1 MPGGIPGTMRGGRAR
16 AVSVDIAVVASFV
29 IESAIQLDRIPVLGE
44 SLRGEH
50 YYLAPGG
57 KGTNLAVAAAR
68 QGKKVGIVGKVGADP
83 YGEMAVALYEREGLS
98 TEGIYVTEGV
108 QTAIGLVYVTPTGD
122 NCIGIYMG
130 ANEELSAEEVRAAM
144 SAFMPAK
151 VVTAQLE
158 SPDQAVLE
166 AFTIAKQHDAITLL
180 NTAPARNVDP
190 RIIELTD
197 IMTPNE
203 CEARLMAGFDVGNQ
217 SVGLA
222 EVAAKLMEM
231 GPRAVV
237 ITRGAKGSILMERGK
252 RTLSIEPYEVAAM
265 DALGAGDCFSGSL
278 AVALSEGKSI
288 ADAAKWASVA
298 AALSTLGHGGIA
310 PLPSREE
317 VEDHVQRYERH

>member
-1 MPGGIPGTMRGGRAR
+1 M
-16 AVSVDIAVVASFV
+16 SVDIATVASFV
-29 IESAIQLDRIPVLGE
+29 IESAITLDRIPVLGE

-57 KGTNLAVAAAR
+57 KGTNQAVAAAR
-68 QGKKVGIVGKVGADP
+68 QGKKVGIVGKVGDDL

-98 TEGIYVTEGV
+98 TAGIHVSDKV
-108 QTAIGLVYVTPTGD
+108 KTAIGLVYLTPSGD

-130 ANEELSAEEVRAAM
+130 ANEELTAEEVSSAM
-144 SAFMPAK
+144 STFMPAK

-158 SPDQAVLE
+158 SPDEAVLE
-166 AFTIAKQHDAITLL
+166 AFTIAKRHHAITLL
-180 NTAPARNVDP
+180 NTAPARKVDR

-203 CEARLMAGFDVGNQ
+203 SEARLMAGVDVGDQ
-217 SVGLA
+217 GVSL
-222 EVAAKLMEM
+222 EDVATGLMEM
-231 GPRAVV
+231 GPVALVV
-237 ITRGAKGSILMERGK
+237 TRGSKGSILMERGAPP
-252 RTLSIEPYEVAAM
+252 REIAPYRVGAI

-310 PLPSREE
+310 PLPSRDEIE
-317 VEDHVQRYERH
+317 HHVKRYEQQ

>member
-1 MPGGIPGTMRGGRAR
+1 M
-16 AVSVDIAVVASFV
+16 SVDIATVASFV

-57 KGTNLAVAAAR
+57 KGTNQAVAAAR
-68 QGKKVGIVGKVGADP
+68 QGKEVGIVGKVGDDL
-83 YGEMAVALYEREGLS
+83 YGEMAIALYEREGLS
-98 TEGIYVTEGV
+98 TEGVHV
-108 QTAIGLVYVTPTGD
+108 ARDAKTAIGLVYLTPSGD

-130 ANEELSAEEVRAAM
+130 ANEELSAEEVASAM

-158 SPDQAVLE
+158 SPDEAILE
-166 AFTIAKQHDAITLL
+166 AFTIAKRHDAITIL
-180 NTAPARNVDP
+180 NTAPARKVDE
-190 RIIELTD
+190 RVIELTD

-203 CEARLMAGFDVGNQ
+203 SEARLMAGLDVEDW
-217 SVGLA
+217 SVGP
-222 EVAAKLMEM
+222 EDVATQLMEM
-231 GPRAVV
+231 GPKALVL
-237 ITRGAKGSILMERGK
+237 TRGSRGSILMERG
-252 RTLSIEPYEVAAM
+252 RGPRSIASYPVAAI

-288 ADAAKWASVA
+288 ADAARWASVA

-310 PLPSREE
+310 PLPSREA
-317 VEDHVQRYERH
+317 VEDHLKRYERQ